1 MKISKF
7 CFGFAFLLLLSF
19 PGTFAQSADSLF
31 NQIKIIYGSPSP
43 YVGLNSELM
52 EKLKKTNST
61 DAAIQRYLIKF
72 EDMQEKINDYRL
84 EHGYDLKNNDEIF
97 VVFSDKFSLKERNVL
112 NAFAIRNGL
121 TNPKEYF
128 DETIIETNKPIII
141 RANLITS
148 FFAPSFYM
156 RRVPGTENVF
166 KVKFLIERKEYN
178 NLSGEWF
185 RSEVLKS
192 FKDTPFKL
200 NN

>member
-1 MKISKF
+1 MRISKF
-7 CFGFAFLLLLSF
+7 HFVLASFLLLFSSVVI
-19 PGTFAQSADSLF
+19 AQSTDSLF
-31 NQIKIIYGSPSP
+31 QQVKIIYGSPAP

-52 EKLKKTNST
+52 EKLKKANST

-72 EDMQEKINDYRL
+72 EDLQEKINDYRL
-84 EHGYDLKNNDEIF
+84 EHGNELKNNDEIF
-97 VVFSDKFSLKERNVL
+97 VSFSDKFSLKERNVL

-121 TNPKEYF
+121 TNPREYF
-128 DETIIETNKPIII
+128 DETIIETNKPIIV
-141 RANLITS
+141 RANLIAS
-148 FFAPSFYM
+148 YFAPSFYM
-156 RRVPGTENVF
+156 RRVPSTENVF